1 MNNME
6 KLRSTDTDIMFQ
18 TLSYATRMLA
28 SEKDLDQ
35 LIENSLDILSDF
47 GHSKKVEF
55 IILETKNKHE
65 AILAGLLENG
75 LISKLNKE
83 IDINDSILEKII
95 IRKRPEIVAGELQT
109 KIYLPLIGSGNN
121 AIGILVLHVNDQKK
135 LEDIELNSLVIL
147 TTLIAVSLEYAQSA
161 RLAMFDSLTGLFIR
175 RQMDIRLQEELHRI
189 KRYGGSLALCMIDI
203 DHFKM
208 VNDTHGHLFGDKV
221 LIELAQLIRSAIRT
235 NVDVPC
241 RFGGEEFIIIL
252 PNTDSQK
259 AFEMTDRLRQIC
271 AKHSFTY
278 NGQTIHATFSAG
290 VTSTRSSDIS
300 PREFIA
306 QADAMLYKA
315 KEEGRNRICIRKE
328 GS

>member
-1 MNNME
+1 ME
-6 KLRSTDTDIMFQ
+6 KTRFTDTDIIFQ

-83 IDINDSILEKII
+83 INIKDSILEKII
-95 IRKRPEIVAGELQT
+95 TRKRPEIVT
-109 KIYLPLIGSGNN
+109 DDSKKIIYLPLIGSGNN
-121 AIGILVLHVNDQKK
+121 AIGILVLHVSNKK
-135 LEDIELNSLVIL
+135 QLEDIELNSLIIL

-161 RLAMFDSLTGLFIR
+161 QLAMFDSLTGLYIR
-175 RQMDIRLQEELHRI
+175 RQLDARLHEELHRI

-221 LIELAQLIRSAIRT
+221 LIELAQLIRNTIRT

-241 RFGGEEFIIIL
+241 RFGGEEFMIIL
-252 PNTDSQK
+252 PNTDAQK
-259 AFEMTDRLRQIC
+259 AFEMADRLRQIC
-271 AKHSFTY
+271 EKHPFTY
-278 NGQTIHATFSAG
+278 NNITIQVTFSAG
-290 VTSTRSSDIS
+290 ITATKSPNVS
-300 PREFIA
+300 PREFIT
-306 QADAMLYKA
+306 QVDAMLYKA
-315 KEEGRNRICIRKE
+315 KEEGRNRICIQKE
-328 GS
+328 D

>member
-1 MNNME
+1 ME
-6 KLRSTDTDIMFQ
+6 KSRFTDTDIIFQ

-28 SEKDLDQ
+28 SEKDIDQ

-47 GHSKKVEF
+47 GHSNKVEF
-55 IILETKNKHE
+55 IILETKKKHE

-83 IDINDSILEKII
+83 IDIKDSILEKII
-95 IRKRPEIVAGELQT
+95 IRKRPEIVTGELQT
-109 KIYLPLIGSGNN
+109 KIYLPLIGSGNS
-121 AIGILVLHVNDQKK
+121 AIGILVLHVNDHKK
-135 LEDIELNSLVIL
+135 LEDIELNSLIIL
-147 TTLIAVSLEYAQSA
+147 TTLIDVSLEYAQSA
-161 RLAMFDSLTGLFIR
+161 RLAMFDSLTGLYIR
-175 RQMDIRLQEELHRI
+175 RQMDTRLQEELHRI
-189 KRYGGSLALCMIDI
+189 KRYGGSLAICMIDI
-203 DHFKM
+203 DHFKL